1 MCVRAAEEVVLNSS
15 DWSSDDALNK
25 NQTRKRKQR
34 VISDDEEGQ
43 RGSKAGK
50 TGSAIGTGRPKKG
63 ALSSRYVKDLRN
75 IGLFVHDFS

>member
-34 VISDDEEGQ
+34 VISDDEEDQ

-50 TGSAIGTGRPKKG
+50 AGLAKGPGRPKKR
-63 ALSSRYVKDLRN
+63 ALSSRCVKGLRN
-75 IGLFVHDFS
+75 IGSICP